1 MGYVGSGILGV
12 VTDVEVDQSIDEDID
27 EGVYGVDGGLGWWK

>member
-1 MGYVGSGILGV
+1 MGYVGSVILGV
-12 VTDVEVDQSIDEDID
+12 VTDVEIDQSMDEGID

>member
-1 MGYVGSGILGV
+1 MGYVGSVILGV
-12 VTDVEVDQSIDEDID
+12 VTDVEVDQSMDEGID